1 MRREAKIS
9 SKKGFKNNQFPSGS
23 GTSSAP
29 RARPTPFPKLPS
41 RCISITR
48 PEKILEV
55 PNSAVWPGCSSIT
68 AKSLNVS
75 SNDGV
80 AGDALSADE
89 EEDDIVTYRRRW
101 RAVCLI
107 QARSPAAKERRSKE
121 GRRAVVKARVFS
133 SVNSSRQKP
142 RSRPG
147 FYRHGVT
154 PQETHNPTVTRPI
167 NGHISKTPAGPFRT
181 RAVFS
186 PSHGSLRH
194 QLTWSNWPLGG
205 QMLGRRRT
213 CPPSL
218 KDFHFDVPQTE
229 GLVSRLCQPGCW
241 RRPSEGPSAPFAPTR

>member
-1 MRREAKIS
+1 
-9 SKKGFKNNQFPSGS
+9 
-23 GTSSAP
+23 
-29 RARPTPFPKLPS
+29 
-41 RCISITR
+41 
-48 PEKILEV
+48 
-55 PNSAVWPGCSSIT
+55 VWSGCSSIT

-75 SNDGV
+75 SNDSV
-80 AGDALSADE
+80 AGDALAADE

-101 RAVCLI
+101 RAVSLI
-107 QARSPAAKERRSKE
+107 RARSPVAKERRSKE

-142 RSRPG
+142 WSRPG

-181 RAVFS
+181 RAAFS

-194 QLTWSNWPLGG
+194 QLTWSNWPLRG

-213 CPPSL
+213 CPPRSRISTST
-218 KDFHFDVPQTE
+218 FH
-229 GLVSRLCQPGCW
+229 
-241 RRPSEGPSAPFAPTR
+241 RPKAPSAGSASQAVGVAHAKARAPPSLRRAEAKTTTDFRD